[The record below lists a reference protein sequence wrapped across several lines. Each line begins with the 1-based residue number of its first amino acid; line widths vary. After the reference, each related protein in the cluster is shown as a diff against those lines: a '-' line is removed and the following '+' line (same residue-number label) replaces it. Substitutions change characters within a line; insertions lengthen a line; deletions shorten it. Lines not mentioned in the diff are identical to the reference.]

1 MEENR
6 NVITIVAAL
15 VSALGILVV
24 LVAFV
29 LLYR

>member
-6 NVITIVAAL
+6 NAFTIVAAL

>member
-6 NVITIVAAL
+6 SVLTIVAAL
-15 VSALGILVV
+15 VSAVSILLLLIV
-24 LVAFV
+24 FV

>member
-15 VSALGILVV
+15 VSALGILVL

>member
-6 NVITIVAAL
+6 SIATIVAAL
-15 VSALGILVV
+15 VSALSILLL
-24 LVAFV
+24 LVAFI

>member
-6 NVITIVAAL
+6 SVLTIVAAL
-15 VSALGILVV
+15 VSAFAILLL

>member
-6 NVITIVAAL
+6 SVITIVAAL

-24 LVAFV
+24 LIAFV

>member
-6 NVITIVAAL
+6 SIATIVAAL
-15 VSALGILVV
+15 VSALAIL
-24 LVAFV
+24 LLLIAFV

>member
-6 NVITIVAAL
+6 NALTIVAAL
-15 VSALGILVV
+15 VSALVILIL